1 MSVCVTYRRTLMTYR
16 HGKNKMDHSNNIFS
30 HISQVTLK
38 ERETLLGQQPKTFWF
53 TGLSASGKS
62 TLAYAMER
70 KLIDNGHACYVLDGD
85 NVRQGLN
92 NNLGFSVADR
102 SENIRRIAEVAKL
115 MNEAGL
121 IVLSAFISPL
131 RADRAMAAKII
142 GPQNFLEIYV
152 STPLD
157 VCETRDPKG
166 LYAKARSG
174 LIKDFTGISAE
185 YEAPIDGEFVIDTSV
200 SALDK
205 NIERIFSAM
214 KIGNAQGKWF
224 SDESM

>member
-1 MSVCVTYRRTLMTYR
+1 
-16 HGKNKMDHSNNIFS
+16 MDHSSSNNILP
-30 HISQVTLK
+30 HKSQVTLK
-38 ERETLLGQQPKTFWF
+38 ERESLLGQRPKTFWF

-62 TLAYAMER
+62 TLAYAVER
-70 KLIDNGHACYVLDGD
+70 KLIDTGHACYVLDGD
-85 NVRQGLN
+85 NVRHGLN
-92 NNLGFSVADR
+92 SNLGFSIADR

-121 IVLSAFISPL
+121 IVLSAFISPF
-131 RADRAMAAKII
+131 RADRAMAARII
-142 GPQNFLEIYV
+142 GPQNFVEIYV

-166 LYAKARSG
+166 LYVKARSG

-185 YEAPIDGEFVIDTSV
+185 YEPPIDGDFVIDTSV

-205 NIERIFSAM
+205 NIARILS
-214 KIGNAQGKWF
+214 
-224 SDESM
+224 SM